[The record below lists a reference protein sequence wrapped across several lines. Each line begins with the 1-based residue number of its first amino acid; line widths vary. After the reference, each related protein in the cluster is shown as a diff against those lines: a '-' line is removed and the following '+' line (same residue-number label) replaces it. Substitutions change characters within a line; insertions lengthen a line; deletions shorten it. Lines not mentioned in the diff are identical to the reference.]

1 MVDIR
6 PFRAIRYTEK
16 AGDIK
21 NLITQPYDK
30 IDQDMQR
37 EYYKNHL
44 ITTAASFY
52 LLKRI
57 VMKLC
62 TSVSMNGSTNTS

>member
-16 AGDIK
+16 AGALK

-30 IDQDMQR
+30 INQDMQR
-37 EYYKNHL
+37 EYYEKSPYNYC
-44 ITTAASFY
+44 S
-52 LLKRI
+52 LK
-57 VMKLC
+57 LHH
-62 TSVSMNGSTNTS
+62 